1 MRVARVLYEE
11 IERTLFCA
19 PVVCYAPEFKEAR
32 TLKSDDLVFFSIGC
46 LRLFDGNV
54 RLVELE
60 PAGLASCVASCLALL
75 IEALLLLPKG
85 YSTPRP
91 PCAPD
96 PAINSVQVRSLPKEE
111 YRILKE
117 VGRDSIREF
126 SEKVKRGTRTGA

>member
-1 MRVARVLYEE
+1 LRVARVLYEE

-75 IEALLLLPKG
+75 NRGFVASAQG
-85 YSTPRP
+85 VFDAQ
-91 PCAPD
+91 APLC
-96 PAINSVQVRSLPKEE
+96 SRSC
-111 YRILKE
+111 Y
-117 VGRDSIREF
+117 
-126 SEKVKRGTRTGA
+126 

>member
-1 MRVARVLYEE
+1 
-11 IERTLFCA
+11 
-19 PVVCYAPEFKEAR
+19 VVCCALEFKEAR
-32 TLKSDDLVFFSIGC
+32 TLKSDDLVFSIGC
-46 LRLFDGNV
+46 LRSFDGNV

-96 PAINSVQVRSLPKEE
+96 PAISSVQVRSLPKEE
-111 YRILKE
+111 YQ
-117 VGRDSIREF
+117 SF
-126 SEKVKRGTRTGA
+126 SKRLAESLSGISRRK

>member
-1 MRVARVLYEE
+1 M
-11 IERTLFCA
+11 
-19 PVVCYAPEFKEAR
+19 VCYALEFKEAR
-32 TLKSDDLVFFSIGC
+32 TLKSDDLVFSIGC
-46 LRLFDGNV
+46 LRPFDGNV

-96 PAINSVQVRSLPKEE
+96 PAISSVQVRSLPKEE
-111 YRILKE
+111 YRSFLKE
-117 VGRDSIREF
+117 VGRGSMRDF
-126 SEKVKRGTRTGA
+126 SEKVRRGTRTGAWTREG